1 MTTSS
6 SPETSSPHPH
16 TTYPAPM
23 APEKLPGADGTKT
36 ITVSA
41 EQAAREQALVE
52 QVIAS
57 FDGASSARLKQVM
70 QSLTRHLHAFAREVR
85 LTEEEWNT
93 AIGFLTDSGH
103 ITTDTRQEFVL
114 LSDVLGL
121 SMQTIAINNEA
132 YADATEATVFGP
144 FFVEGAPEIANGEDM
159 AFGASGQP
167 CWVEGTVTD
176 TEGRPVP
183 GARIEVWEADEDGFY
198 DVQYDDGRTAARA
211 HLFAEDDG
219 SYRFWG
225 VTPTPYPI
233 PDDGPVGKMLAAVGR
248 SPMRTSHLHFM
259 VSAPQQRTLVTH
271 IFVDGCDYID
281 SDSVFGVKESLIKD
295 FAVQPAG
302 TPTPDGREVEGEW
315 TKVRFDIVLA
325 PAREVDGDD
334 LHWVAVGEGDLAA
347 AQSRTS
353 SDEQSDAQSNAQPGY
368 AGHA

>member
-1 MTTSS
+1 MSTPA
-6 SPETSSPHPH
+6 SPSI
-16 TTYPAPM
+16 YPAPLP
-23 APEKLPGADGTKT
+23 PEKLPGEHGTT
-36 ITVSA
+36 TVTVSA

-57 FDGASSARLKQVM
+57 FEGASSPRLKQVM
-70 QSLTRHLHAFAREVR
+70 QALTRHLHAFAREVR
-85 LTEEEWNT
+85 LTEEEWT
-93 AIGFLTDSGH
+93 AAIGFLTDSGH

-144 FFVEGAPEIANGEDM
+144 FFVEGAPQIDNGEDM
-159 AFGASGQP
+159 AFGAAGQP

-176 TEGRPVP
+176 TEGNAIP
-183 GARIEVWEADEDGFY
+183 GARIEMWEADEDGFY
-198 DVQYDDGRTAARA
+198 DVQYGDGRTAARA
-211 HLFAEDDG
+211 HLFSEDDG

-233 PDDGPVGKMLAAVGR
+233 PNDGPVGKMLDAVGR

-281 SDSVFGVKESLIKD
+281 RDSVFGVKSSLIKD

-302 TPTPDGREVEGEW
+302 TPTPDGRAVEGEW

-325 PAREVDGDD
+325 PARIGGDE
-334 LHWVAVGEGDLAA
+334 HAHKVAVHESDLA
-347 AQSRTS
+347 
-353 SDEQSDAQSNAQPGY
+353 NAQGDF